1 MFGLLWLELKG
12 ALARPVETL
21 NPIAFLV
28 LAVMLFAVVLPAA
41 SLAQFGGS
49 ILWVL
54 VLLTTLLA
62 LDSLFRKSFD
72 DGTLEQ
78 LLVHAQVPFLA
89 VLLRLFVHWLL
100 SGLLLTLLSPLL
112 GLSLQLPPDALWV
125 LFLAMLAGTPA
136 LTLLGGM
143 GAALTVGFSRGGV
156 LLALLVLPLFI
167 PVLIFGASAVQESLI
182 GASVSAQLYWLTF
195 ISALALLIGPF
206 ATLAGLKIS
215 IQMQG

>member
-1 MFGLLWLELKG
+1 MIGLLWLELKG
-12 ALARPVETL
+12 ALARPVEIL

-78 LLVHAQVPFLA
+78 LLVHAQVPFLV

-112 GLSLQLPPDALWV
+112 GLSLQLPPDALWS

-195 ISALALLIGPF
+195 VSALALLVGPF